1 VRIGVSC
8 AATGCTGGLCVRIIF
23 VAAPCTRMVRL
34 ILPTG
39 DRADFEAFFAAE
51 RTLFVLFL
59 AVRLAVLVD
68 RPAVFAECLLIIS
81 I

>member
-1 VRIGVSC
+1 
-8 AATGCTGGLCVRIIF
+8 
-23 VAAPCTRMVRL
+23 MVRL

-39 DRADFEAFFAAE
+39 DRADFDAFLAAE

-68 RPAVFAECLLIIS
+68 RPAVFAECLLITS

>member
-1 VRIGVSC
+1 
-8 AATGCTGGLCVRIIF
+8 
-23 VAAPCTRMVRL
+23 MVRL

-39 DRADFEAFFAAE
+39 DRADFDAFFAAE
-51 RTLFVLFL
+51 RTLFVLF
-59 AVRLAVLVD
+59 LAVLVD

>member
-1 VRIGVSC
+1 
-8 AATGCTGGLCVRIIF
+8 
-23 VAAPCTRMVRL
+23 L

-39 DRADFEAFFAAE
+39 DRADFDAFFAAE

-59 AVRLAVLVD
+59 AARPAVLVD